1 MSFETESEGAQLNHF
16 QNFRYHPAHS
26 LTGSGIEKT
35 SSPAGGRKT
44 SERADSLRRD
54 DMEVRGPGFVSGAS
68 PIHGVQRTQGP
79 SEVAS
84 KSPLEVPQDEIE
96 ISAAGQ
102 LMGKLTEA
110 TDASQRAERLVRIK
124 AEIDSGSY
132 DTEAKLEAALMK
144 MFDKHGIDL
153 EG

>member
-1 MSFETESEGAQLNHF
+1 
-16 QNFRYHPAHS
+16 
-26 LTGSGIEKT
+26 
-35 SSPAGGRKT
+35 
-44 SERADSLRRD
+44 
-54 DMEVRGPGFVSGAS
+54 MEVRGPGFVSGAA

-79 SEVAS
+79 AEVQA
-84 KSPLEVPQDEIE
+84 KSPLEVPQDEVE

-110 TDASQRAERLVRIK
+110 TDASQRAEKLARIK

-144 MFDKHGIDL
+144 MFDKHGVDL

>member
-1 MSFETESEGAQLNHF
+1 MSFEMESDGAQLNRF
-16 QNFRYHPAHS
+16 QTLRYHPPHS
-26 LTGSGIEKT
+26 LTGQGIEKT
-35 SSPAGGRKT
+35 SSPAGGRGT
-44 SERADSLRRD
+44 SKRADSTRRD
-54 DMEVRGPGFVSGAS
+54 DMEVRGPGFVSGAA

-79 SEVAS
+79 AEVQA
-84 KSPLEVPQDEIE
+84 KSPLEVPQDEVE

-110 TDASQRAERLVRIK
+110 TEASQRAEKLARIK

-144 MFDKHGIDL
+144 MFDKHGVDL